1 MTMTLGRKCRM
12 LLLGCLMMAATGMAA
27 HAQGPGGPG
36 GPGGGAGG
44 GMGMPGGGG
53 RMGGGVSGSGRMGGG
68 GMHGG
73 GSSSSTGMSGRWWD
87 NKGMAKSL
95 GLNGD
100 QQKRMDHVF
109 TQNRDTLQQR
119 YDAFVKQQ
127 AKLDTLKRNSNASE
141 SELFTEI
148 QRTAQARA
156 ELEQAYTHMQ
166 LQIKGEL
173 TPEQA
178 SKLETQK

>member
-1 MTMTLGRKCRM
+1 MTLGRECRM

-36 GPGGGAGG
+36 GPGGGG

-53 RMGGGVSGSGRMGGG
+53 RMGGGGVSGGGRMGGG
-68 GMHGG
+68 GMRGGNGG
-73 GSSSSTGMSGRWWD
+73 GSSPSSGMSGRWWD

-109 TQNRDTLQQR
+109 TQNRDVLQQR

-127 AKLDTLKRNSNASE
+127 TKLDAMKRSNTASE

-148 QRTAQARA
+148 QRTATARA

-178 SKLETQK
+178 KTLDTQK